1 MDSAKVPSRADQQL
15 IDHAREHGFAVTSK
29 QLSGWR
35 RHGLLPANA
44 HGGGLGRGQ
53 GSTSQPVAASFAL
66 VLGLARLSGRG
77 KRPSDVA
84 LLLFGEGLPVPEP
97 AARAAFQA
105 AADSVCLPGGAEPGG
120 HVDEHL
126 DAVDSYID
134 RGGQVVVMVPARA
147 RRVDEQ
153 IVAFFES
160 AGVPWPPTELAQ
172 LDENL
177 SAERMS
183 PQGATLFAVDAL
195 LTGSAPLPRIGAL
208 LRGMSPGLEV
218 NPIASLVETTVRD
231 VPHSPVL
238 GPDGSLTML
247 TGDVRRALH
256 ELAATASTED
266 LRAAWHA
273 ARDVRAWALDLC
285 ARVEAELAARV
296 PGDATMEWWISR
308 QLPAGLSL
316 LDELRTQRERAAAT
330 ALSALGLLLQR
341 EQFAE
346 LDRVQPGCQ
355 WDLAQA
361 PGFLPPPARV
371 FLALPSAAPACLG
384 QAAHQIEGTV
394 CTFPAQTFE
403 RRA

>member
-1 MDSAKVPSRADQQL
+1 MDSVKAPSRADQQL
-15 IDHAREHGFAVTSK
+15 IDHAREHGFAVTGK

-77 KRPSDVA
+77 KRPADVA
-84 LLLFGEGLPVPEP
+84 LLMFGEGLPVPEP
-97 AARAAFQA
+97 TVRAAFQA
-105 AADSVCLPGGAEPGG
+105 AVDTVCLPGGAEQGLD
-120 HVDEHL
+120 VDEHL
-126 DAVDSYID
+126 DAVDSYIG
-134 RGGQVVVMVPARA
+134 RGGQAVVMVPARA

-160 AGVPWPPTELAQ
+160 ASVPWPPAELAQ

-177 SAERMS
+177 GAERMT
-183 PQGATLFAVDAL
+183 PQGAALFAADAL
-195 LTGSAPLPRIGAL
+195 LTGSAPLPSIGAL
-208 LRGMSPGLEV
+208 LRGVAPGLEV

-238 GPDGSLTML
+238 GPDESLAML
-247 TGDVRRALH
+247 SGDVRGILH
-256 ELAATASTED
+256 ELAATASQED
-266 LRAAWHA
+266 LGAAWHV

-285 ARVEAELAARV
+285 ARAEAELAARA

-316 LDELRTQRERAAAT
+316 LDELRTRHERAATT

-355 WDLAQA
+355 WDLFQT
-361 PGFLPPPARV
+361 PGFLPPPARA
-371 FLALPSAAPACLG
+371 FLAPSSAAPTSL
-384 QAAHQIEGTV
+384 
-394 CTFPAQTFE
+394 
-403 RRA
+403 